1 MHDPFVLFSRLEST
15 NWIYSIASS
24 TIDSPFVIVLD
35 RTHLLDDLLG
45 QAVHHH
51 CLLVVFLNPKTV
63 GCLQSTIDPR
73 DLDSQ
78 GIVDDWAFAAFLA
91 MFGFRKMG
99 VKAVLYLTIGR
110 MT

>member
-1 MHDPFVLFSRLEST
+1 MHNPFVLFSRLEST

-24 TIDSPFVIVLD
+24 TIDSPFVIILD

-51 CLLVVFLNPKTV
+51 CLLVVFLNPETV
-63 GCLQSTIDPR
+63 GCLQSTINPR
-73 DLDSQ
+73 DLDSS
-78 GIVDDWAFAAFLA
+78 GIVDDWAFAAFGDVRL
-91 MFGFRKMG
+91 RKMG
-99 VKAVLYLTIGR
+99 VKAVLYLTIGQ

>member
-1 MHDPFVLFSRLEST
+1 M
-15 NWIYSIASS
+15 II
-24 TIDSPFVIVLD
+24 LD

-73 DLDSQ
+73 DLNSP
-78 GIVDDWAFAAFLA
+78 GIVDDWAFAAFDDVRL
-91 MFGFRKMG
+91 RKMG
-99 VKAVLYLTIGR
+99 VKAVLYLTIGQ